1 MSAVRVLAL
10 TVVWLGWVALSPAQ
24 DPQVLVADEA
34 TSTAWTAVRFQLAS
48 RVSTLRAVTRTDDV
62 PRLHETIGTLRE
74 DLTLFAGIAEIM
86 TPREDW
92 GTMRTAL
99 GRTNRLIANLER
111 DMVDGSQQELVTT
124 LRFLEESL
132 LRLEELALLADI
144 ANRGGAGPH
153 AMALPPDWGP
163 LRHGD
168 EAFRTGLVL
177 LNARDLAVELE
188 RRRAWL
194 RQESMNRLH
203 VEAPTVAREMA
214 ELARALVGR
223 QGEMPDLMRPGF
235 RNAAMRL
242 EVIAENLH
250 DFHREGDRTRFRRQ
264 LTALDESLAAV
275 TEYLAQ
281 RDRAP

>member
-1 MSAVRVLAL
+1 MNALRTLAL
-10 TVVWLGWVALSPAQ
+10 VVACLGSLALASAQ

-34 TSTAWTAVRFQLAS
+34 TSSAWTAVRFQIAS
-48 RVSTLRAVTRTDDV
+48 RVTTLRAVTRDDDV
-62 PRLHETIGTLRE
+62 ARLHATIGTLRE
-74 DLTLFAGIAEIM
+74 DLALFARIAEVM

-99 GRTNRLIANLER
+99 GRAGRLIDNLER
-111 DMVDGSQQELVTT
+111 DMVAGSRQELVTT

-132 LRLEELALLADI
+132 VRLEELALLADI
-144 ANRGGAGPH
+144 ANRGGTGAH
-153 AMALPPDWGP
+153 SMALPADWGP

-177 LNARDLAVELE
+177 LNARDLVVELE

-203 VEAPTVAREMA
+203 IEAPVVAREMA

-223 QGEMPDLMRPGF
+223 QGEVPDLMRPGF
-235 RNAAMRL
+235 RHAAMRL
-242 EVIAENLH
+242 EVVAENLH

-264 LTALDESLAAV
+264 LAALDESLAAV
-275 TEYLAQ
+275 TEYLAL
-281 RDRAP
+281 RDQAP